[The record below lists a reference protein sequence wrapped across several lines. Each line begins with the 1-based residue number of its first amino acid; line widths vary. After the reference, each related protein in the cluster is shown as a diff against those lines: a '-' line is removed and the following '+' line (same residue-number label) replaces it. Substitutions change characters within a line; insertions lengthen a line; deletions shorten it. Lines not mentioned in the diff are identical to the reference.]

1 MNFVKFL
8 RTSVF
13 KEHLWWLLLK
23 IQSGFSL
30 VLLNGKLEVETYQ
43 HNFIINNNGIQTHNH
58 LVRKQSLNDL
68 AELASSAK

>member
-30 VLLNGKLEVETYQ
+30 VLLNGKLEVETCQ